1 MDGEGGKKFP
11 SQCGYYV
18 NRAAGWVGG
27 RFHIFQN
34 FIVKCTRSRET
45 RILANG
51 HDTLAACPKACPHL
65 SPPVST
71 YSLIRHSSALSA
83 AHTAATSARASGT
96 STSIPAAG
104 SATTTTA
111 A

>member
-1 MDGEGGKKFP
+1 PLPRPTLFP
-11 SQCGYYV
+11 YTTLFRSCTPTLNSPCLFRIACNSDFSRSNV
-18 NRAAGWVGG
+18 

-71 YSLIRHSSALSA
+71 DRKSTRLNSSHEWIS
-83 AHTAATSARASGT
+83 
-96 STSIPAAG
+96 
-104 SATTTTA
+104 
-111 A
+111 